1 MPQTT
6 KINTATGHKC
16 TTHSEGSMA
25 AAPPPTEPQN
35 ALKRLTAL
43 PHAVAV
49 TRICARKDGGVYST
63 ASDGRVCLTNDTG
76 RPSLKFGQRGSI
88 EVDGWQH
95 DLDLVEDQLLLGAG
109 ALATKAWDA
118 TTGAQ
123 VASLQGHQGA
133 TRCVSGFVTS
143 RIATG
148 GDDGF
153 CRVSDLSRE
162 DAPCVAKLEPTQSE
176 DYGVKSVL
184 SDSSNV
190 VTLVDAAGR
199 LQLWDR
205 RGGTPVALG
214 EHPEIANKGIARDG
228 TSIYSLGGRRAQVLA
243 WDARKPGQSRIVGK
257 HQDAPVALAMCSK
270 GVLSASKDGG
280 VALWDATSCSLLDEL
295 RAPGKKP
302 TALSVVDDVVYACYS
317 DRVVRAW
324 EAGTVP
330 RPPGPR
336 PCCDCEGSGRK
347 TLPSG
352 SKCICVACFGSG
364 KSPVDDVSSD
374 EDDDVSTQAP
384 PPPEVTKTVE
394 TKKAP
399 AKVPSWLTKL
409 TAVGALKAPA
419 KPGQRGGLDVRST
432 RFKPGTLVVLA
443 ASLPDAEPV
452 DTLKRKGG
460 AEPSIRGNEVGEI
473 KADDRSRV
481 PYEVKGPRATT
492 SWFEAAQLAACPP
505 ERAAKGKA
513 ALAAAK
519 APAPPKPP
527 KAVPVRA
534 PTSPSGAD
542 AAFMN
547 FRGIAAAPVPGGTAV
562 APRAQPK
569 TKEEKAAQR
578 AADANVDASL
588 QQYMAQREAKKAAA
602 GGGRKPVSDRL
613 KKLRERAG

>member
-25 AAPPPTEPQN
+25 AAPPPAEPQTS
-35 ALKRLTAL
+35 LKRLTAL

-63 ASDGRVCLTNDTG
+63 ASDGRVCSTNDAG

-118 TTGAQ
+118 QTGAQ

-133 TRCVSGFVTS
+133 TRCVSGFTTS
-143 RIATG
+143 RVATG

-162 DAPCVAKLEPTQSE
+162 DAPCVAKLAPTESE
-176 DYGVKSVL
+176 DYGLKCVL
-184 SDSSNV
+184 SDQSNV

-214 EHPEIANKGIARDG
+214 EHPEIANRGIARDG

-243 WDARKPGQSRIVGK
+243 WDARKPNQYRVVGK

-280 VALWDATSCSLLDEL
+280 VALWDPTTCTLLDEL

-302 TALSVVDDVVYACYS
+302 TALSVVDDVVYACGS
-317 DRVVRAW
+317 DRVVRVW
-324 EAGTVP
+324 EAGTIP

-336 PCCDCEGSGRK
+336 PCCDCEGTGRK

-352 SKCICVACFGSG
+352 SKCICVACICMFQ
-364 KSPVDDVSSD
+364 KSICS
-374 EDDDVSTQAP
+374 
-384 PPPEVTKTVE
+384 
-394 TKKAP
+394 
-399 AKVPSWLTKL
+399 
-409 TAVGALKAPA
+409 
-419 KPGQRGGLDVRST
+419 
-432 RFKPGTLVVLA
+432 
-443 ASLPDAEPV
+443 
-452 DTLKRKGG
+452 
-460 AEPSIRGNEVGEI
+460 
-473 KADDRSRV
+473 
-481 PYEVKGPRATT
+481 
-492 SWFEAAQLAACPP
+492 
-505 ERAAKGKA
+505 
-513 ALAAAK
+513 
-519 APAPPKPP
+519 
-527 KAVPVRA
+527 
-534 PTSPSGAD
+534 
-542 AAFMN
+542 
-547 FRGIAAAPVPGGTAV
+547 
-562 APRAQPK
+562 
-569 TKEEKAAQR
+569 
-578 AADANVDASL
+578 
-588 QQYMAQREAKKAAA
+588 
-602 GGGRKPVSDRL
+602 
-613 KKLRERAG
+613 